1 MLLAGLPVL
10 MRQSC
15 IEQYRNELQFGDGDI
30 VRFYRHAQKA
40 NNRSSVKRWLARLS
54 TCKRRNLMHL
64 EKADHGR
71 LIEALDN
78 LLPYVGLWQGF
89 SLGALNR
96 VLPMRLWQ
104 V

>member
-1 MLLAGLPVL
+1 
-10 MRQSC
+10 
-15 IEQYRNELQFGDGDI
+15 
-30 VRFYRHAQKA
+30 
-40 NNRSSVKRWLARLS
+40 
-54 TCKRRNLMHL
+54 MHL

-78 LLPYVGLWQGF
+78 LLPYVGLWQEL